1 MATALHRRT
10 VLLCSEEDPRRCHRH
25 HLVARSLLD
34 AGVRVL
40 HIRHAGEL
48 EDAETL
54 DQAGQ
59 DSGPQQLILGG
70 IAA

>member
-1 MATALHRRT
+1 MATALHQRT

-25 HLVARSLLD
+25 HLVARSLID
-34 AGVRVL
+34 VGVRVL
-40 HIRHAGEL
+40 HIRHSGEL

-54 DQAGQ
+54 DHAAQ
-59 DSGPQQLILGG
+59 DCGPQQLSLGG